1 MECARNLD
9 PCSYG
14 ALCRCPRR
22 MAGLTR
28 TIPEEVFAVKTTL
41 RALTEIRLRRSEEV
55 SLGCEPDGERD
66 HLWIPDNRASRERL
80 VRAVVLG
87 NRIHGPASHWI
98 ESRQA

>member
-1 MECARNLD
+1 
-9 PCSYG
+9 
-14 ALCRCPRR
+14 

-55 SLGCEPDGERD
+55 PPNREAGARD
-66 HLWIPDNRASRERL
+66 HLWIPETPANRERL
-80 VRAVVLG
+80 VGTVELG
-87 NRIHGPASHWI
+87 NRLHGPATHWI

>member
-1 MECARNLD
+1 
-9 PCSYG
+9 
-14 ALCRCPRR
+14 

-66 HLWIPDNRASRERL
+66 HLWIPDNRTNGDRL
-80 VRAVVLG
+80 VRAVELG
-87 NRIHGPASHWI
+87 NRRHGAATHWI
-98 ESRQA
+98 EKRQA

>member
-1 MECARNLD
+1 
-9 PCSYG
+9 
-14 ALCRCPRR
+14 

-28 TIPEEVFAVKTTL
+28 TIPEEVFAVKTKTTL